1 MYKLVALVA
10 LAASAFSLVHALVP
24 LWGQCGGIAWVGET
38 ECAPP
43 AICVYSREW
52 FSQCLIVTSTATPS
66 STTTTTTITTVTTTP
81 KSTTTTTPT
90 RTTTTSSTVACY
102 TNLPVFSAAPVRANT
117 TNTAVTG
124 LYLHRRS
131 DGKAVLNKNIAGIP
145 LYWTAPGT
153 IALLEGSTTSD
164 GKFCQVKDFLNVH
177 ADATSPAAS
186 YKPLQFDLG
195 TPISDY
201 WSSVRLSVTSA
212 SPWGAES
219 WFLACPTSVAGE
231 YLVYLQTGTD
241 VPSGQTCALTQLS

>member
-1 MYKLVALVA
+1 MYKLATLVA
-10 LAASAFSLVHALVP
+10 LAASASSLVHALVP
-24 LWGQCGGIAWVGET
+24 LWGQCGGLGYRLET
-38 ECAPP
+38 VCAPP
-43 AICVYSREW
+43 ATCVYLNA
-52 FSQCLIVTSTATPS
+52 FYSQCLAQTST
-66 STTTTTTITTVTTTP
+66 STTTTTISWTIDTTKTTP
-81 KSTTTTTPT
+81 KPATTTTPT
-90 RTTTTSSTVACY
+90 KTTTTSSTVACY
-102 TNLPVFSAAPVRANT
+102 TNLPTFSPAPVRANT
-117 TNTAVTG
+117 ANTAVTG

-145 LYWTAPGT
+145 LYWTSPGT
-153 IALLEGSTTSD
+153 IALLEASLTGD
-164 GKFCQVKDFLNVH
+164 GKPCQVKDFLNVH

-186 YKPLQFDLG
+186 YKPLQFDLD

-219 WFLACPTSVAGE
+219 WFLACPTSVTDE

>member
-38 ECAPP
+38 D
-43 AICVYSREW
+43 
-52 FSQCLIVTSTATPS
+52 
-66 STTTTTTITTVTTTP
+66 
-81 KSTTTTTPT
+81 
-90 RTTTTSSTVACY
+90 
-102 TNLPVFSAAPVRANT
+102 AAPVRANT

>member
-1 MYKLVALVA
+1 MYKLATLVA
-10 LAASAFSLVHALVP
+10 LAASVFSLVIATVP
-24 LWGQCGGIAWVGET
+24 LYGQCGAPGWTGET
-38 ECAPP
+38 
-43 AICVYSREW
+43 
-52 FSQCLIVTSTATPS
+52 TSTSTPS
-66 STTTTTTITTVTTTP
+66 STTSTTTFSYPIDTPTTSP

-90 RTTTTSSTVACY
+90 KTTTTSSTVACY
-102 TNLPVFSAAPVRANT
+102 TNLPTFSPAPVRANT
-117 TNTAVTG
+117 ANTAVTG

-145 LYWTAPGT
+145 LYWTSPGT
-153 IALLEGSTTSD
+153 IALLEASLTGD
-164 GKFCQVKDFLNVH
+164 GKPCQVKDFLNVH
-177 ADATSPAAS
+177 ADGTSPAAS

-212 SPWGAES
+212 SPWGAQS
-219 WFLACPTSVAGE
+219 WFLACPTSVTNE